1 VIVVQ
6 RPIYR
11 QWYRPEPT
19 LVIASS
25 PAVYRSAPVVVA
37 APVPLYS
44 AMYTPSPVVV
54 VERTPAAVVAAQPVE
69 AAPAR
74 EGVTVEGEVRF
85 QYNR

>member
-1 VIVVQ
+1 
-6 RPIYR
+6 
-11 QWYRPEPT
+11 
-19 LVIASS
+19 VIASV
-25 PAVYRSAPVVVA
+25 PVRRHYPVVVA

-44 AMYTPSPVVV
+44 AMYTPAPVVV
-54 VERTPAAVVAAQPVE
+54 VERTPTAVVEATPVE